1 MCIYEI
7 FSLVFRIHL
16 PKVSHIFI
24 NAWYVSSIDPN
35 EKRKLKRYNV
45 LDYLAI

>member
-7 FSLVFRIHL
+7 FFLVFRIHL

-24 NAWYVSSIDPN
+24 NAWYVRIIDRS
-35 EKRKLKRYNV
+35 E
-45 LDYLAI
+45 